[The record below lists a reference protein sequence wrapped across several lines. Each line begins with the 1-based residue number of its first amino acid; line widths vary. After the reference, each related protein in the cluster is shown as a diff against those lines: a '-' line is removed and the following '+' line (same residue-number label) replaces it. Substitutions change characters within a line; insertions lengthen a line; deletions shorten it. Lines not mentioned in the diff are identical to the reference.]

1 MYSLFFSEVYM
12 VKTDPLVM
20 VKIAYAL
27 KNTSRIHLT
36 EWNKEIFDAP
46 TLDLLMMSPW
56 FCGEAAR
63 IFRDCPHLVGNWLT
77 ASWLNK
83 ARALGTLK

>member
-1 MYSLFFSEVYM
+1 MYEIKQKGTTVKVFPHGLDHLVIKGNYDEVQ
-12 VKTDPLVM
+12 
-20 VKIAYAL
+20 
-27 KNTSRIHLT
+27 
-36 EWNKEIFDAP
+36 WNKEIFDAP